1 MRVKNI
7 IYKHKLSPSRT
18 QIYDKYLKMTEAN
31 ARIKI
36 NKLLEKSDWILPVGE
51 GVEPI
56 QQTLKKML
64 INS

>member
-1 MRVKNI
+1 
-7 IYKHKLSPSRT
+7 
-18 QIYDKYLKMTEAN
+18 MTKAN

-36 NKLLEKSDWILPVGE
+36 NKLLEESDWILLGGE

-56 QQTLKKML
+56 QQTPKKML